1 MQVLVFF
8 LPAIIF
14 PSYVLGGTW
23 YRFSGKEYYVESIE
37 SNGLEYKNAKKDCEN
52 RRATLAIVD
61 SQEIQSF
68 LVDTLSRLEV
78 RNHAYYIGL
87 RRDAPINGFEWA
99 DGTSATGGF
108 VNWGQ
113 NQPNFLP
120 DQFCVIMGFYS
131 GYPWW
136 DVVCDVMRR
145 YICERPII
153 RTTTTITS
161 TLTVLHSTSSANVA
175 ESETILV
182 SNTGLTRPQLDT
194 VSPEVTSFIE
204 QAEQTE
210 VTTAPENLP
219 PLSTVAIALIT
230 LAVIVT
236 IIIAV
241 ILLFIHK
248 RQQKRNVSDRSMDIP
263 EHSVEAI
270 SVLETPGS
278 LRPAESTVYN
288 RLGEHKIP
296 PILYGGSVDAPT
308 YSNLDT
314 SRGNATN
321 AAHSPYEFADE
332 IPATGDYARLNSHYE
347 IPPDAKPP
355 PAPYD
360 FLHRT

>member
-270 SVLETPGS
+270 SVLGKPKFKYSLQLTYKIYPIQFLMCRLLIFLFDINLFVETPGS

-296 PILYGGSVDAPT
+296 PILYGGKSYCLV
-308 YSNLDT
+308 SCLLECRQQLIK
-314 SRGNATN
+314 S
-321 AAHSPYEFADE
+321 
-332 IPATGDYARLNSHYE
+332 
-347 IPPDAKPP
+347 
-355 PAPYD
+355 
-360 FLHRT
+360 